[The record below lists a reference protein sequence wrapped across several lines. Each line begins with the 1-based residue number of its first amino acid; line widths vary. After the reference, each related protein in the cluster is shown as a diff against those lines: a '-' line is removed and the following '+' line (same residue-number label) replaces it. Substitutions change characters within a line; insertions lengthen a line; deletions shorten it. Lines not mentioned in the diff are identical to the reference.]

1 MHLVRRVRR
10 DRPCVPRA
18 KLPGLVADPKRAGSG
33 DQDPELLVLVA
44 VLRDD
49 APRFELDQAER
60 EPLAVDDAA
69 RDSLP
74 DPLGLELARFF
85 EGAQSGIVSCAAT
98 RL

>member
-1 MHLVRRVRR
+1 
-10 DRPCVPRA
+10 
-18 KLPGLVADPKRAGSG
+18 
-33 DQDPELLVLVA
+33 VA

-60 EPLAVDDAA
+60 EALAVDDAS

-85 EGAQSGIVSCAAT
+85 EGAQSAIVSCAAT